1 MEIKK
6 IQYFVEKRVDSLE
19 KEEKTYERLTKG
31 VNDLVRKNLSKSDFK
46 TKKDLATAYLRD
58 EGKNPIEGF
67 INDSDI
73 YEFYLKYRDDVD
85 DLLLDLRW
93 FDEVP
98 TDNNI
103 YSIYDYIILSTKK
116 AFRETLSKID

>member
-6 IQYFVEKRVDSLE
+6 LQYFIEKREDSLE

-31 VNDLVRKNLSKSDFK
+31 VNDLVRRNLSKSDFK
-46 TKKDLATAYLRD
+46 TRKDLVTAYLRD

-73 YEFYLKYRDDVD
+73 YEFYLKYRDDID

-98 TDNNI
+98 TENNI